1 MTAFLNH
8 LYNEFRTG
16 IRNKQMLFVHYLF
29 PLAFYV
35 MMGFV
40 MVDIN
45 PTFRTSL
52 VPAMA
57 VLAVLF
63 ATLMG
68 IPDPLV
74 KAREDGILRSYR
86 INGVPT
92 TSILAIPSLTATLHL
107 LVVTLLIWLSAG
119 VLFDA
124 PLPVNG
130 LAFIGT
136 LLAIT
141 FASAGMGTLI
151 GVLAPSTTV
160 TILLAQAIF
169 LPSML
174 LSGMM
179 VPLSMFSG
187 PIAAIA
193 RLLPASHAMNAFNAL
208 AMGYSSDFNPIGS
221 LLMLLVSGLVSFLLA
236 HVFYNWDRR
245 NTRNQ
250 GHPLFALLPL
260 LPFLMGLFI

>member
-8 LYNEFRTG
+8 LAFEVRTG
-16 IRNKQMLFVHYLF
+16 VRNKQLLFVHYLF

-52 VPAMA
+52 LPAMV
-57 VLAVLF
+57 VLSVLF

-86 INGVPT
+86 INGVPVL
-92 TSILAIPSLTATLHL
+92 SVLAIPSLTAMLHL
-107 LVVTLLIWLSAG
+107 LVVTVTIWLTAG
-119 VLFDA
+119 PLFDA
-124 PLPVNG
+124 PLPENS
-130 LAFIGT
+130 LAF
-136 LLAIT
+136 LATMLTMT

-151 GVLAPSTTV
+151 GVLAPSSTV

-179 VPLSMFSG
+179 VPISMFSG

-193 RLLPASHAMNAFNAL
+193 RLLPAAHAMNAFNAL
-208 AMGYSSDFNPIGS
+208 SMGYEASFPPVSS
-221 LLMLLVSGLVSFLLA
+221 LLMLLASGILA
-236 HVFYNWDRR
+236 FALALFYFNWDRR
-245 NTRNQ
+245 NVRRRS
-250 GHPLFALLPL
+250 HPVMALLPL
-260 LPFLMGLFI
+260 LPFAVSILL